1 MDTIKMV
8 REGVPTQTKEQW
20 IMNEALIEKI
30 DSYIEYNTQP
40 EKRKPGR
47 PPKEKE
53 KKDTQTYDITKFFKI
68 TN

>member
-1 MDTIKMV
+1 
-8 REGVPTQTKEQW
+8 
-20 IMNEALIEKI
+20 MNEALIEKI